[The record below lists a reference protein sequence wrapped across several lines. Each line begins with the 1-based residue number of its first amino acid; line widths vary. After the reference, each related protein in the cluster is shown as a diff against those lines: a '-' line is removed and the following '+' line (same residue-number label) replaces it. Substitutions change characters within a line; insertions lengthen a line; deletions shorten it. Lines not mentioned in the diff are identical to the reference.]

1 MITAGEWA
9 CFIGNSLSFCSRGL
23 PGRTAG
29 HQAGRRVSR
38 FLVKLPVT
46 SDSVAVRSHG
56 DT

>member
-9 CFIGNSLSFCSRGL
+9 CFIGNSLSFCSREL